1 MQFLQWYI
9 SQLTVVITQPDFC
22 NELLITVNHFSV
34 YSYCFNYIWRHLKC
48 TAQTLQGVSS
58 PAKCPP
64 ILCLWW
70 NHTELIISVNG
81 CSHNHRCAY
90 THIREAVRAFASF
103 RSSPD
108 HKQDH
113 QRPILVFS
121 FLQLVLNH
129 IASLLSEWC
138 YRITATE
145 WSVWPLWYPQHT
157 PLLQLCSLDS

>member
-9 SQLTVVITQPDFC
+9 SQLTVVIMQPDFC

-34 YSYCFNYIWRHLKC
+34 YSYCFNYIWRHLKR
-48 TAQTLQGVSS
+48 TAQTLQGVCS

-64 ILCLWW
+64 ILCLLW

-90 THIREAVRAFASF
+90 THIRKALRAFASF
-103 RSSPD
+103 RIGPD

-113 QRPILVFS
+113 QILVVIIFWFLVFYSRYWITLHHCFHRNS
-121 FLQLVLNH
+121 FRM
-129 IASLLSEWC
+129 ISMTS
-138 YRITATE
+138 
-145 WSVWPLWYPQHT
+145 LWYPQHT
-157 PLLQLCSLDS
+157 LLLQLYSLDS